1 MRRIKKGRLGSMTI
15 EMAYIMPLFG
25 MVFYLCVIAV
35 FYYHDK
41 NIITGCAYE
50 TVVVASTKAR
60 EKDGITAETV
70 NALFRERVKGKCI
83 LFSNVLADVTVQEE
97 RIEIQALAL
106 NKRMKL
112 LVKQKAEVTDPEK
125 YIRDMRR
132 LTTIGKGR

>member
-1 MRRIKKGRLGSMTI
+1 MKEIKKGRSGSMTV

-25 MVFYLCVIAV
+25 MLFYLCVIVV

-50 TVVVASTKAR
+50 TAVVAGTKAR
-60 EKDGITAETV
+60 EKDGISGEKV

-83 LFSNVLADVTVQEE
+83 LFPDPWADVTVGEE
-97 RIEIQALAL
+97 QIDIQVFVRK
-106 NKRMKL
+106 KRMKL
-112 LVKQKAEVTDPEK
+112 LVRQRAKVTDPEK